1 MVLRTVR
8 FITLLLTALLMGTT
22 LCHTMELPAKMLY
35 NAELWATV
43 NKSLYWVFAPPVGA
57 IIEMGAILSTI
68 VLTFLVR
75 KHRPAF
81 RLTLIA
87 TLCLVVAFFVIW
99 IGFIAPMN
107 AQIEQ
112 WTVGSLPA
120 DWTQVRNQWEYSHA
134 TRFLLHLIGFSA
146 LLLSVLRETPT
157 SYPRNHVASE
167 TANLTRR

>member
-1 MVLRTVR
+1 
-8 FITLLLTALLMGTT
+8 
-22 LCHTMELPAKMLY
+22 
-35 NAELWATV
+35 
-43 NKSLYWVFAPPVGA
+43 
-57 IIEMGAILSTI
+57 MGAILSTI

-87 TLCLVVAFFVIW
+87 TLCLLVGFFVIW

-146 LLLSVLRETPT
+146 LLLSILRETPT
-157 SYPRNHVASE
+157 IYPRKHVASE
-167 TANLTRR
+167 TAHLTRR